1 MTNTLLIS
9 CSLIPVPELIISSM
23 TFFHSNV
30 PKKKDF
36 PELITAQWETFEN
49 HSQGIFRL
57 FFPIEDGDWEKESAE
72 KY

>member
-1 MTNTLLIS
+1 MLAN
-9 CSLIPVPELIISSM
+9 PSSRAHNIVNDI
-23 TFFHSNV
+23 FHSNV